1 MKTPAF
7 VTKIRRLAGIDRA
20 VGFALLG
27 RGWSALAGIVTLG
40 FLVHYLTPKQ
50 QGYYSTFGSFM
61 ALQVF
66 FELGLSLVLMQFASH
81 ERAGLEWSPR
91 GTLEGDPVAKA
102 RLASLLRRGMLWYG
116 LMALAVV
123 ALIYP
128 VGMVYFSHYG
138 LGGAPVDWQGP
149 WLFLAM
155 GLAGGLMFTP
165 LWAILEG
172 SGLVPEVV
180 SAQFVAAVLNS
191 LLFWLMLFRH
201 WGLYAAPIGGIAST
215 VWVIGWLAV
224 RQRGFLGDLWRAA
237 RPDVEVSWRHEIW
250 PFQWKIALSWLS
262 GYFIFRTFNPILFA
276 VLGPVAGPVAAGQMG
291 VSLSVTTAIAAIA
304 LGWVATKAAPFGSLV
319 ARRDWAQMDR
329 MFFPCLW
336 QSTTALVL
344 GEGAFWLLRLGLH
357 HVHNRLD
364 VRLLAPLPLGLL
376 MGATVVSHVAAAQA
390 IYLRA
395 HKQEP
400 FLLPSLLG
408 GALVSLSS
416 LLLCRPFGATGM
428 MGGYFVVS
436 LAVGLGLGT
445 AIFVR
450 KRCEWHTDSH
460 GGDSPEPPTSW
471 PPAPGLVEAE
481 AVSR

>member
-1 MKTPAF
+1 MSTRGTF
-7 VTKIRRLAGIDRA
+7 GKIRRLAGIDRA

-27 RGWSALAGIVTLG
+27 RGWGALAGIVTLG
-40 FLVHYLTPKQ
+40 FLVHFLTPKQ

-81 ERAGLEWSPR
+81 ERAGLEWTPQR
-91 GTLEGDPVAKA
+91 TLEGDSVAKA

-116 LMALAVV
+116 LMSLAVL

-128 VGMVYFSHYG
+128 VGMFYFRHYG

-149 WLFLAM
+149 WLFLSVAV
-155 GLAGGLMFTP
+155 AGGLLFTP
-165 LWAILEG
+165 LWAVLEG
-172 SGLVPEVV
+172 SGLVAEVV
-180 SAQFVAAVLNS
+180 AAQLVGGIINS
-191 LLFWLMLFRH
+191 LLFWLMLLLH
-201 WGLYAAPIGGIAST
+201 WGLYAAPLGGLAST

-224 RQRGFLGDLWRAA
+224 RQRGFLRDLWGAA
-237 RPDVEVSWRHEIW
+237 RPGIEVRWREEIW

-262 GYFIFRTFNPILFA
+262 GYFIFRTFSPLLFA
-276 VLGPVAGPVAAGQMG
+276 LHGPVSAGQMG
-291 VSLSVTTAIAAIA
+291 LSLSVTAAISAIA
-304 LGWVATKAAPFGSLV
+304 LGWVTTKAAPFGSLV

-336 QSTTALVL
+336 QSTAALIL
-344 GEGAFWLLRLGLH
+344 EETGFWLLRLELH
-357 HVHNRLD
+357 HIHHRLD
-364 VRLLAPLPLGLL
+364 GRLLDPLPLGLL
-376 MGATVVSHVAAAQA
+376 MGATVVSHIAAAQS

-408 GALVSLSS
+408 GVLISLSS

-428 MGGYFVVS
+428 MAGYLAVS
-436 LAVGLGLGT
+436 LTVGLGLGT
-445 AIFVR
+445 AIFVQ
-450 KRCEWHTDSH
+450 KRRQWHDDPPDS
-460 GGDSPEPPTSW
+460 DSWAPPGVW
-471 PPAPGLVEAE
+471 PPAPTLAEAE
-481 AVSR
+481 PLKR

>member
-1 MKTPAF
+1 MRAAAAIGKA
-7 VTKIRRLAGIDRA
+7 RRLAGIDRA

-27 RGWSALAGIVTLG
+27 RGWGALAGIVTLG
-40 FLVHYLTPKQ
+40 FLVRFLTPKQ

-81 ERAGLEWSPR
+81 ERAGLEWTPQR
-91 GTLEGDPVAKA
+91 TLEGDPIAKA

-116 LMALAVV
+116 LMSLAVL

-138 LGGAPVDWQGP
+138 LAGVPVAWQGP
-149 WLFLAM
+149 WLFLS
-155 GLAGGLMFTP
+155 LSVAGGLLVTP
-165 LWAILEG
+165 LWAVLEG
-172 SGLVPEVV
+172 SGLVSEVV
-180 SAQFVAAVLNS
+180 AAQFVGGIINS
-191 LLFWLMLFRH
+191 TLFWLMLFRH
-201 WGLYAAPIGGIAST
+201 GGLYAAPLGGLAGMAWT
-215 VWVIGWLAV
+215 LTWLAV
-224 RQRGFLGDLWRAA
+224 RQRGFLRDLWGAA
-237 RPDVEVSWRHEIW
+237 RPGVEVSWRHEIW

-262 GYFIFRTFNPILFA
+262 GYFIFRTFSPLLFA
-276 VLGPVAGPVAAGQMG
+276 LHGPISAGQMG
-291 VSLSVTTAIAAIA
+291 VSLSVTTAISAIA
-304 LGWVATKAAPFGSLV
+304 LGWITTKAAPFGSLV

-344 GEGAFWLLRLGLH
+344 GEGAFWVLRLGLH
-357 HVHNRLD
+357 HGRNRLD
-364 VRLLAPLPLGLL
+364 SRLLDPLPLALL

-408 GALVSLSS
+408 GVLVSLSS
-416 LLLCRPFGATGM
+416 LLLCRPYGATGM
-428 MGGYFVVS
+428 MAGYLIVS
-436 LAVGLGLGT
+436 LAVGMGLGT

-450 KRCEWHTDSH
+450 KRREWHADVTET
-460 GGDSPEPPTSW
+460 PEGWS
-471 PPAPGLVEAE
+471 PAPIARRETA
-481 AVSR
+481 SR

>member
-1 MKTPAF
+1 MRTSGIVRKLRQM
-7 VTKIRRLAGIDRA
+7 IGIDRA

-27 RGWSALAGIVTLG
+27 RSWSALAGIATLG
-40 FLVHYLTPKQ
+40 FLVHFLTPKQ

-81 ERAGLEWSPR
+81 ERAGLEWTPQR
-91 GTLEGDPVAKA
+91 TLEGDPVAKA
-102 RLASLLRRGMLWYG
+102 RLSSLLRRGMLWYG
-116 LMALAVV
+116 LMSLAVL

-128 VGMVYFSHYG
+128 VGMVYFRHYG
-138 LGGAPVDWQGP
+138 QGGVPVDWQGP
-149 WLFLAM
+149 WLFLSVAVS
-155 GLAGGLMFTP
+155 GGLLFTP
-165 LWAILEG
+165 LWAVLEG
-172 SGLVPEVV
+172 SGLVAEVV
-180 SAQFVAAVLNS
+180 AAQFVGAVLNS

-201 WGLYAAPIGGIAST
+201 WGLYAAPIGGIASSL
-215 VWVIGWLAV
+215 WVVGWLVA
-224 RQRGFLGDLWRAA
+224 RQRGFLWNLWRAA
-237 RPDVEVSWRHEIW
+237 KPGVEVSWREEIW

-262 GYFIFRTFNPILFA
+262 GYFIFRTFNLILFA
-276 VLGPVAGPVAAGQMG
+276 ALGPVAGPVAAGQMG
-291 VSLSVTTAIAAIA
+291 VSLSVTTAISAIA

-344 GEGAFWLLRLGLH
+344 GETAFWLLRLGLH
-357 HVHNRLD
+357 HVHNRVD
-364 VRLLAPLPLGLL
+364 GRLLAPLPLALL
-376 MGATVVSHVAAAQA
+376 MGATVVSHIAAAQA

-400 FLLPSLLG
+400 FLIPSLLG
-408 GALVSLSS
+408 GVLVSLSS

-428 MGGYFVVS
+428 MAGYLTVS

-445 AIFVR
+445 AIFVQ
-450 KRCEWHTDSH
+450 KRREWH
-460 GGDSPEPPTSW
+460 GPPPSGNFPPGSR
-471 PPAPGLVEAE
+471 PPALAEPGT
-481 AVSR
+481 VSR